1 MDNNV
6 ALIAQCEAKAK
17 QWLTPDFDETT
28 RKAVQAM
35 LDNAD
40 KTELVES
47 FYRDLEFGTGGLRGI
62 MGAGTN
68 RMNIYTV
75 GMATQGFAN
84 YLKKNFKDREQI
96 STVVCYDCRNNSDL
110 YARTVANIFS
120 ANGIKVYLFD
130 EMRPTPECSFAIRH
144 FGAQGGVNLTASHN
158 PRQWNALKLLNHEGE
173 FLTKDD
179 GNAVLAMAEK
189 EDFDYADVDHI
200 GTYRK
205 DDSFDDRHIEAV
217 LALDLV
223 DTEAIRKRGFRV
235 VVDAIN
241 SVGGVILPKFL
252 DRLGVGYTILNG
264 EANGDFAHNPEPLEK
279 NLGGIMGEVA
289 AGGYDLGIV
298 VDPDVDRLAFIQED
312 GKMYGEEYTLV
323 SVADY
328 ILDHVKGA
336 TVSNLSSTRALRDVT
351 ERHGCQYFAS
361 AVGEVNVTT
370 KMKEVGAVIGGEGN
384 GGVIYPESHYGRD
397 ALVGIA
403 LFLSSLAQKG
413 LTCSELRK
421 TFPTY
426 YIAKNRIDLTPDTD
440 MDAILGKVKERFGSM
455 DDVRVTDID
464 GVKLDFPTKWVHLRK
479 SNTEPIMR
487 VYSEAATMEE
497 ADALGKELM
506 DVVYEMTK

>member
-1 MDNNV
+1 MT
-6 ALIAQCEAKAK
+6 LIKSISGIRGTIGGPTGDTLNPLDIVKFTTAYAKFIRQSDPTGSNCIVVGRDARISGDMVR
-17 QWLTPDFDETT
+17 LVVCGTLIGMGYDVLDIGLATTPT
-28 RKAVQAM
+28 
-35 LDNAD
+35 
-40 KTELVES
+40 TELAVRLS
-47 FYRDLEFGTGGLRGI
+47 HAAGGI
-62 MGAGTN
+62 
-68 RMNIYTV
+68 IV
-75 GMATQGFAN
+75 
-84 YLKKNFKDREQI
+84 
-96 STVVCYDCRNNSDL
+96 
-110 YARTVANIFS
+110 
-120 ANGIKVYLFD
+120 
-130 EMRPTPECSFAIRH
+130 
-144 FGAQGGVNLTASHN
+144 TASHN

-200 GTYRK
+200 GTYRQ

-241 SVGGVILPKFL
+241 SVGGVILPKLL

-323 SVADY
+323 SVAEY

-426 YIAKNRIDLTPDTD
+426 YIAKNRIDLTPATD